1 MNPGV
6 VVLLVMITLAW
17 ALLPL
22 VPALREFFRPTDV
35 EPLTMV
41 GRDNAD
47 IGRFARVFREYLRGQ
62 LDRFPSGQPGATDL
76 SGTLPD
82 GTPFLRPARVPNEL
96 TRAGIPGGGGTRLV
110 LLDQSTVLDNGERFE
125 LELWARE
132 DVFGS
137 PGATYRAVLG
147 ERNVELGEGSV
158 VLRWLHS
165 VGTLVVGPGSHLFG
179 RTSAEEAVQLARG
192 VTFERLGAPLIS
204 VGVVPARPMPPRHT
218 EPASFQPPP
227 GSRRLG
233 DHLRVEGD
241 LTIPGGTLVEASLVV
256 AGNLTLGRGSRIVG
270 SLKVHRELRTE
281 AGVVVEGALVSRGPI
296 VVGQDCWVSGPVI
309 SEDRVE
315 IGRGTSV
322 GEPARPSTV
331 SAREVYLADGVT
343 VSGQIVTTEGGLSAG

>member
-6 VVLLVMITLAW
+6 VVLLVLITLAW

-62 LDRFPSGQPGATDL
+62 LDRFPSGQPGANDL
-76 SGTLPD
+76 TGMLPD

-132 DVFGS
+132 DIFGS

-147 ERNVELGEGSV
+147 ERNVELGERSV
-158 VLRWLHS
+158 VLRWLHT

-192 VTFERLGAPLIS
+192 VTFERLGAPVIS

-227 GSRRLG
+227 ESRRLG
-233 DHLRVEGD
+233 DHLRIEGD
-241 LTIPGGTLVEASLVV
+241 LTVPDGTLVEGNLVV

-270 SLKVHRELRTE
+270 SLKAHRELVTE

-296 VVGQDCWVSGPVI
+296 VLGQDCWVSGPVI
-309 SEDRVE
+309 SEDRLE

-322 GEPARPSTV
+322 GEPTRPSTV
-331 SAREVYLADGVT
+331 AAREIYLSAGVT
-343 VSGQIVTTEGGLSAG
+343 VSGQIVTTEGGLTAG